1 MEWKEL
7 NVEEIEVTL
16 FEHFERYQ
24 NVTKCWRKVEGEW
37 VIKDIAFLE
46 QWGEED
52 YKELVSCLKNT
63 VSTGGVVFGVF
74 VDDYLKGFAS
84 IEGSIFGNGKEYM
97 DLSSIYVSFD
107 QRGSGMGKILF
118 RLCADWAREH
128 GAKKL
133 YISAHS
139 AVESQAFYKAMGC
152 KEAEEYNKEH
162 VEKEPCDCQL
172 EFVLS

>member
-7 NVEEIEVTL
+7 KDEEIEVTL
-16 FEHFERYQ
+16 FKHFDRYQ
-24 NVTKCWRKVEGEW
+24 NVTKCWRKVEGGW

-52 YKELVSCLKNT
+52 YKTLVSCLKNT
-63 VSTGGVVFGVF
+63 VSTGGVVFGTF
-74 VDDYLKGFAS
+74 TDGCLKGFAS
-84 IEGSIFGNGKEYM
+84 VESGIFGSDKEYM
-97 DLSSIYVSFD
+97 DLSCIYVSTD
-107 QRGSGMGKILF
+107 QRGSGMGKLLF

-152 KEAEEYNKEH
+152 IEAVEYNKEH